1 MTLVLG
7 MVFVFGLVMAANFVT
22 MAQKPRLNRLFD
34 LFLVLINLPILFIGA
49 LLLAFPSDLLSALM
63 QGGGLPALNWAA
75 AGWTLVGM
83 GLWGVLVSLRPVRQG
98 LSRIAPLNAELPM
111 HTLALVLSGFLVGN
125 TVFSLTQG
133 GLEELAATAV
143 SASIFDILFMQALFV
158 GVAVLGIGLYIRRT
172 PQEARWRLGLM
183 RPTLQQLLIGIG
195 WIVVLVVLQAL
206 GGALWTLID
215 SSQAKLV
222 ENISG
227 ELLGNIDTFGEW
239 LLLAL
244 ATGLGEELLFRGA
257 LQPAFGLGFT
267 ALLFAFAHVQYGLTP
282 VTLVVF
288 VIGIVLGLIRRKHGT
303 AVSIFVHSGYNFALG
318 MISLLAL
325 QYADTLR

>member
-1 MTLVLG
+1 M
-7 MVFVFGLVMAANFVT
+7 
-22 MAQKPRLNRLFD
+22 
-34 LFLVLINLPILFIGA
+34 
-49 LLLAFPSDLLSALM
+49 
-63 QGGGLPALNWAA
+63 
-75 AGWTLVGM
+75 
-83 GLWGVLVSLRPVRQG
+83 
-98 LSRIAPLNAELPM
+98 
-111 HTLALVLSGFLVGN
+111 
-125 TVFSLTQG
+125 
-133 GLEELAATAV
+133 
-143 SASIFDILFMQALFV
+143 
-158 GVAVLGIGLYIRRT
+158 
-172 PQEARWRLGLM
+172 
-183 RPTLQQLLIGIG
+183 QQLLTGIG

-206 GGALWTLID
+206 GGALWTLMD

-239 LLLAL
+239 LLLAM

-257 LQPAFGLGFT
+257 LQPVFGLGFT

-318 MISLLAL
+318 MISLLAM
-325 QYADTLR
+325 QYANTLP

>member
-1 MTLVLG
+1 ML
-7 MVFVFGLVMAANFVT
+7 FVFGLVALANVVTAAN
-22 MAQKPRLNRLFD
+22 KPRFNWLFD
-34 LFLVLINLPILFIGA
+34 LLLVIINLPVLFIG
-49 LLLAFPSDLLSALM
+49 LLLLVFPANFLNSMM
-63 QGGGLPALNWAA
+63 QGGSLPELNWAA
-75 AGWTLVGM
+75 AGWSLVGM
-83 GLWGVLVSLRPVRQG
+83 GLWGIIASLRPVRRG
-98 LSRIAPLNAELPM
+98 LSRFLPLRADSPM
-111 HTLALVLSGFLVGN
+111 HALALVLSGYLVGN
-125 TVFSLTQG
+125 TIFSLTQG

-143 SASIFDILFMQALFV
+143 SASIVDILLMQALFI
-158 GVAVLGIGLYIRRT
+158 GVAILGVGLYMRRN
-172 PQEARWRLGLM
+172 PHDVRQRLGLR
-183 RPTLQQLLIGIG
+183 RPTMQELLTGIG
-195 WIVVLVVLQAL
+195 WIVVLVLLQAI

-215 SSQAKLV
+215 SSQAQLV

-257 LQPAFGLGFT
+257 LQPVFGLSLT
-267 ALLFAFAHVQYGLTP
+267 ALLFASAHVQYGFTP

-288 VIGIVLGLIRRKHGT
+288 VIGIVLGLIRQKHGT

-325 QYADTLR
+325 QYASSAP

>member
-7 MVFVFGLVMAANFVT
+7 MVFVFGLVLAANFVT
-22 MAQKPRLNRLFD
+22 AAQKPQLNKLFD
-34 LFLVLINLPILFIGA
+34 LFLILINLPIFFIGA
-49 LLLAFPSDLLSALM
+49 LLLAFPADLLSALM
-63 QGGGLPALNWAA
+63 QGSSLPTLNWPA
-75 AGWTLVGM
+75 AGWTLTGM

-98 LSRIAPLNAELPM
+98 LGRIAPLNADLPM

-125 TVFSLTQG
+125 TIFSLTQG

-143 SASIFDILFMQALFV
+143 SASIFDILLMQALFV

-172 PQEARWRLGLM
+172 PQDARQRLGLT
-183 RPTLQQLLIGIG
+183 RPTLQQLLTGIG

-206 GGALWTLID
+206 GGALWTLMD

-239 LLLAL
+239 LLLAM

-257 LQPAFGLGFT
+257 LQPVFGLGFT

-318 MISLLAL
+318 MISLLAM
-325 QYADTLR
+325 QYANTLP

>member
-1 MTLVLG
+1 MIFVLLMILIFG
-7 MVFVFGLVMAANFVT
+7 FVVLANVITAAN
-22 MAQKPRLNRLFD
+22 KPRLNGLFD
-34 LFLVLINLPILFIGA
+34 LFLLLMNLPVLLIGL
-49 LLLAFPSDLLSALM
+49 LLLAFPADLLTSVM
-63 QGGGLPALNWAA
+63 QGSNMPELNWSA
-75 AGWTLVGM
+75 AGWSLVGM
-83 GLWGVLVSLRPVRQG
+83 GLWGGIVSLRPVRRG
-98 LSRIAPLNAELPM
+98 LSRIIPLQAHSPM
-111 HTLALVLSGFLVGN
+111 HALALVMSGYLAGN

-143 SASIFDILFMQALFV
+143 SASIVDILFMQGLFA
-158 GVAVLGIGLYIRRT
+158 GVALLGVGLYTRRN
-172 PQEARWRLGLM
+172 PQDARLRLGLT

-195 WIVVLVVLQAL
+195 WIIVLVLLQAL

-215 SSQAKLV
+215 SSQAELV

-239 LLLAL
+239 LLLAA

-257 LQPAFGLGFT
+257 LQPVFGLGLT
-267 ALLFAFAHVQYGLTP
+267 SLLFAFAHVQYGFTP

-288 VIGIVLGLIRRKHGT
+288 VIGIVLGLIRRRHGT
-303 AVSIFVHSGYNFALG
+303 AVSIFVHSGYNFTLG

>member
-1 MTLVLG
+1 MRSFKTLPVL
-7 MVFVFGLVMAANFVT
+7 A
-22 MAQKPRLNRLFD
+22 
-34 LFLVLINLPILFIGA
+34 
-49 LLLAFPSDLLSALM
+49 
-63 QGGGLPALNWAA
+63 
-75 AGWTLVGM
+75 
-83 GLWGVLVSLRPVRQG
+83 
-98 LSRIAPLNAELPM
+98 
-111 HTLALVLSGFLVGN
+111 
-125 TVFSLTQG
+125 
-133 GLEELAATAV
+133 LAATAV
-143 SASIFDILFMQALFV
+143 YASIFDILLMQALFV

-172 PQEARWRLGLM
+172 PQDARQRLGLT
-183 RPTLQQLLIGIG
+183 RPTLQQLLTGIG

-206 GGALWTLID
+206 GGALWTLMD

-239 LLLAL
+239 LLLAM

-257 LQPAFGLGFT
+257 LQPVFGLGFT

-303 AVSIFVHSGYNFALG
+303 AVSIFVHSGYNFALA
-318 MISLLAL
+318 MISLLAM
-325 QYADTLR
+325 QYANTLP

>member
-1 MTLVLG
+1 MTLLLG
-7 MVFVFGLVMAANFVT
+7 MVLIFGLVMVANFVT
-22 MAQKPRLNRLFD
+22 LAQKPRLNKLFD
-34 LFLVLINLPILFIGA
+34 LFLLLINLPILFIGA

-63 QGGGLPALNWAA
+63 QGGGLPALNWSA
-75 AGWTLVGM
+75 AGWTLAGM
-83 GLWGVLVSLRPVRQG
+83 GLWGILVSLRPIRRVLG
-98 LSRIAPLNAELPM
+98 RISPPDAELPM
-111 HTLALVLSGFLVGN
+111 HALALVLSGFLVGN
-125 TVFSLTQG
+125 TIFSLTQG

-143 SASIFDILFMQALFV
+143 SASILDILFMQALFV
-158 GVAVLGIGLYIRRT
+158 GVALLGIGLYVRRT
-172 PQEARWRLGLM
+172 PPEARQRLGLT
-183 RPTLQQLLIGIG
+183 RPTGSQLLTGIG

-239 LLLAL
+239 LLLAM

-257 LQPAFGLGFT
+257 LQPVFGLGFT